1 MAGRRRNGV
10 PIAMGSCF
18 LYAAQ
23 IQEGLLYQVAMTMGR
38 FKISLLLL
46 ALVCLPG
53 TLLGN
58 GLTPMMMGTS
68 AHLLL
73 GNILI
78 GLLEGGLLKWRI
90 GDKAYRPVV
99 VMIGANYFSML
110 IGMFLCDSQSAR
122 LHSNLLYFQ
131 ACFVL
136 MVYLM
141 WLVTVLLEWPFV
153 WLAMG
158 RGLRRWGKALGYSF
172 VLQSVS
178 YILLVGWYML
188 CGNHSLLTCE
198 RVSPREIRLPENVC
212 IYYISKYDGG
222 VYKLDSTEDEPMKI
236 ANLPHQ
242 LTEEEKARE
251 YKAFLVW
258 LADENAPEKANLV
271 ERIQGNAPENITI
284 LSRCAD
290 VDKVLLSQI
299 RDTEDSI
306 WYYDANR
313 RSYCDAE
320 LGRPLGKARDANC
333 RFMEKWFND
342 TGLFLLERCQDEDG
356 VSRENPVLD
365 AHGFAWKEW
374 KTTRKLFAMDSPLA
388 MHWKPRNIIQ
398 FENDIILFEFPNC
411 QLCLFDYRTRRIAR
425 LARGYG
431 ATAAIK

>member
-141 WLVTVLLEWPFV
+141 WLVTLCCWNGLLS
-153 WLAMG
+153 
-158 RGLRRWGKALGYSF
+158 GLPWAGGCVVGEKPWG
-172 VLQSVS
+172 
-178 YILLVGWYML
+178 
-188 CGNHSLLTCE
+188 
-198 RVSPREIRLPENVC
+198 
-212 IYYISKYDGG
+212 
-222 VYKLDSTEDEPMKI
+222 
-236 ANLPHQ
+236 
-242 LTEEEKARE
+242 
-251 YKAFLVW
+251 
-258 LADENAPEKANLV
+258 
-271 ERIQGNAPENITI
+271 I
-284 LSRCAD
+284 LSCCKASHISCLWAGICCAET
-290 VDKVLLSQI
+290 I
-299 RDTEDSI
+299 H
-306 WYYDANR
+306 
-313 RSYCDAE
+313 C
-320 LGRPLGKARDANC
+320 
-333 RFMEKWFND
+333 
-342 TGLFLLERCQDEDG
+342 
-356 VSRENPVLD
+356 
-365 AHGFAWKEW
+365 
-374 KTTRKLFAMDSPLA
+374 
-388 MHWKPRNIIQ
+388 
-398 FENDIILFEFPNC
+398 
-411 QLCLFDYRTRRIAR
+411 
-425 LARGYG
+425 
-431 ATAAIK
+431 